1 MSQQRKMEKL
11 IIRLVRKIKKNTK
24 EIVERNNKKK
34 TKTAKLK

>member
-11 IIRLVRKIKKNTK
+11 IMRLVRKIKKNTK

-34 TKTAKLK
+34 TKAAK

>member
-11 IIRLVRKIKKNTK
+11 IMRLVRKIKKNTK

-34 TKTAKLK
+34 TKTAK